1 MWNLNYLYV
10 IYNKKYDENKLMIML
25 FNVLYQYINIL

>member
-10 IYNKKYDENKLMIML
+10 IYNKKYDENKLIIML